1 MFVDEKKA
9 QNVSEVGENK
19 VYMGSVA
26 CNTYIL
32 ATPAKFLLLFNMK
45 FKTSIVILVL
55 FDSIITWI
63 IIDACMVIE
72 RWT

>member
-26 CNTYIL
+26 WAL
-32 ATPAKFLLLFNMK
+32 RHKNM
-45 FKTSIVILVL
+45 TSG
-55 FDSIITWI
+55 SIYT
-63 IIDACMVIE
+63 
-72 RWT
+72 

>member
-26 CNTYIL
+26 GKNECDKYPTKCGYQ
-32 ATPAKFLLLFNMK
+32 
-45 FKTSIVILVL
+45 
-55 FDSIITWI
+55 
-63 IIDACMVIE
+63 
-72 RWT
+72 